1 MPGSRPVFI
10 SGPAS
15 WNRIVVLDRLPEPSP
30 HMQFAED
37 SWETL
42 GGTSAG
48 KALHLAELGIDLRL
62 HTLLGD
68 DVDGRRIARL
78 LREAGVDVAA
88 RSVPGASER
97 HLNLMDRRGG
107 RVSLYLSAPTAPG
120 EPTDQALTELRL
132 ARLAVL
138 DLAPVN
144 LPLLEASR
152 AAGVPVW
159 SDLHDFDGSAAFHR
173 PFLEAA
179 SYVFM
184 NADRIDDPVAFGR
197 AQVARGV
204 ELVVCTLGAEG
215 ALAVDREGDVHRV
228 SAAPVAEI
236 VDTNGAG
243 DAFMAGFLAATLGG
257 APVTASL
264 EAGATQA
271 ARALGTRHLS
281 PLLDSLL

>member
-1 MPGSRPVFI
+1 
-10 SGPAS
+10 
-15 WNRIVVLDRLPEPSP
+15 
-30 HMQFAED
+30 
-37 SWETL
+37 
-42 GGTSAG
+42 
-48 KALHLAELGIDLRL
+48 
-62 HTLLGD
+62 
-68 DVDGRRIARL
+68 
-78 LREAGVDVAA
+78 
-88 RSVPGASER
+88 
-97 HLNLMDRRGG
+97 
-107 RVSLYLSAPTAPG
+107 
-120 EPTDQALTELRL
+120 L

-159 SDLHDFDGSAAFHR
+159 SDLHDFDGGAAFHR

-204 ELVVCTLGAEG
+204 
-215 ALAVDREGDVHRV
+215 
-228 SAAPVAEI
+228 EI